1 LFRIFITNCI
11 APLILLC
18 VACAAPSALGADA
31 TLLIQDSRITGPQN
45 VYITPKALRIDN
57 QKTGTTLVCKA
68 PKWELDIYN
77 KRNRTSYHCAAE
89 AFKASFFN
97 TLTKLYREAL
107 TPVKWKKT
115 GVETRQGL
123 EILKFGV
130 RLDMKHSHLDLM
142 RGDVRSAEYYVCPGL
157 KLPDKACNVLATLY
171 SMPLFGD
178 VPISCTFYGDRGE
191 TLYALS
197 TKDVKKI
204 SVVDPF
210 FDLPKFTA
218 AKSEREVFIDPKAQ
232 EAMEEMFGEPPSP

>member
-1 LFRIFITNCI
+1 M
-11 APLILLC
+11 
-18 VACAAPSALGADA
+18 
-31 TLLIQDSRITGPQN
+31 LIQDSRITGPQN

-77 KRNRTSYHCAAE
+77 KRNRTSYHCAPE
-89 AFKASFFN
+89 AFRASFFN
-97 TLTKLYREAL
+97 TLTKVYRDAL

-123 EILKFGV
+123 DILKLGV
-130 RLDMKHSHLDLM
+130 RLDMKHSHLDM
-142 RGDVRSAEYYVCPGL
+142 MHGDVRSAEYFVGTNL

-171 SMPLFGD
+171 SVPLLGD

-191 TLYALS
+191 TLFALS

-210 FDLPKFTA
+210 FDFPKFA
-218 AKSEREVFIDPKAQ
+218 AARSEREVFIDPMAQ
-232 EAMEEMFGEPPSP
+232 EAIEGMFGEPASP